1 MEIQPDRGVH
11 RFAVFTAGCTFFLLA
26 AGALVTSN
34 DAGLAV
40 PDWPLSYGSL
50 LPPMVGGIRY
60 EHGHRMLAA
69 FVGFLTVILAVWL
82 WRVEPRRWVRAFG
95 WVALG
100 LVVAQGLLGGLT
112 VILLLPPSVS
122 SAHATLAQ
130 LFFASVLSLGLFT
143 GNWWQKDLPQF
154 DDPGSPR
161 LRVLAVATAVVI
173 LLQIVLGAIFRHHG
187 FGIVPHLIGAG
198 VVTLMV
204 VCTGRTIRQRFP
216 RAPALRR
223 GVKWLHSSFGL
234 QILLGG
240 VAWWAVRA
248 AADAPQPV
256 PLTVWITVAHVV
268 VGALLFGSSVLLA
281 LCSFRLVRPART
293 LAVESHAA
301 GASL

>member
-1 MEIQPDRGVH
+1 MEVCPNRGVH
-11 RFAVFTAGCTFFLLA
+11 RFAVCTAACTFFLLA

-60 EHGHRMLAA
+60 EHGHRMFAA
-69 FVGFLTVILAVWL
+69 FVGFLTLILAAWL
-82 WRVEPRRWVRAFG
+82 WRAEPRRWVRNFG
-95 WVALG
+95 WGALG
-100 LVVAQGLLGGLT
+100 LIVAQGLLGGLT
-112 VILLLPPSVS
+112 VVLLLPPSVS

-130 LFFASVLSLGLFT
+130 LYFASVLSLALFT

-154 DDPGSPR
+154 DEAGSPR
-161 LRVLAVATAVVI
+161 LRALAVATAVVI

-198 VVTLMV
+198 IVTLMV
-204 VCTGRTIRQRFP
+204 VWTGRTIRRRFP
-216 RAPALRR
+216 QVPALRS
-223 GVKWLHSSFGL
+223 GAKWLHSFFGV

-240 VAWWAVRA
+240 FAWWAVRS
-248 AADAPQPV
+248 AADAPQPM

-281 LCSFRLVRPART
+281 LCSFRLVRPAGA
-293 LAVESHAA
+293 LSVESHVA
-301 GASL
+301 GAPL

>member
-1 MEIQPDRGVH
+1 MDVRPNRSVH
-11 RFAVFTAGCTFFLLA
+11 RFAVFTAGCTFFLLV

-60 EHGHRMLAA
+60 EHGHRIFAA
-69 FVGFLTVILAVWL
+69 FVGFLTVILALWL
-82 WRVEPRRWVRAFG
+82 WRAEPRRWVRTFG

-112 VILLLPPSVS
+112 VKWLLPPSVS

-130 LFFASVLSLGLFT
+130 LFFASVLSLSLFT
-143 GNWWQKDLPQF
+143 GSWWQKDLPQF
-154 DDPGSPR
+154 DDAGSPG
-161 LRVLAVATAVVI
+161 LRALAVATAVVI

-198 VVTLMV
+198 IVTWMV
-204 VCTGRTIRQRFP
+204 IWTGRTIRRRFP
-216 RAPALRR
+216 QVPELRSAA
-223 GVKWLHSSFGL
+223 KWLHSFFGL

-240 VAWWAVRA
+240 AAWWALRA
-248 AADAPQPV
+248 AADTPQPL

-268 VGALLFGSSVLLA
+268 VGALLFGSSTLLA
-281 LCSFRLVRPART
+281 LCSFRLVSPAGA
-293 LAVESHAA
+293 LGVESHATRA
-301 GASL
+301 AL

>member
-1 MEIQPDRGVH
+1 MEAHPDRGVH

-60 EHGHRMLAA
+60 EHGHRMFAA
-69 FVGFLTVILAVWL
+69 FVGFLTVILAIWL
-82 WRVEPRRWVRAFG
+82 WRVETRRWVRTFG

-112 VILLLPPSVS
+112 VKLFLPPSVS

-130 LFFASVLSLGLFT
+130 LFFASVLSLALFT
-143 GNWWQKDLPQF
+143 GSWWQKDLPQF

-161 LRVLAVATAVVI
+161 LRALAVATSIVI
-173 LLQIVLGAIFRHHG
+173 FLQIVLGAIFRHHG

-204 VCTGRTIRQRFP
+204 VWTGGTVRRRFP
-216 RAPALRR
+216 QAPALRR
-223 GVKWLHSSFGL
+223 GVKWLHSFFGL

-240 VAWWAVRA
+240 AAWWAVRV

-281 LCSFRLVRPART
+281 LCSFRLVRPSGA
-293 LAVESHAA
+293 LAVESRAA
-301 GASL
+301 GATP

>member
-1 MEIQPDRGVH
+1 MEVRPDRGMH
-11 RFAVFTAGCTFFLLA
+11 RFAVFTAGCTFLLLA

-50 LPPMVGGIRY
+50 WPPMVGGIRY
-60 EHGHRMLAA
+60 EHGHRMFAA

-82 WRVEPRRWVRAFG
+82 WRAEPRRWVRAFG
-95 WVALG
+95 WGALG
-100 LVVAQGLLGGLT
+100 LIVAQGLLGGLT
-112 VILLLPPSVS
+112 VKLLLPPSVS

-130 LFFASVLSLGLFT
+130 LFFASVLSLALFT

-154 DDPGSPR
+154 DDAGSPR
-161 LRVLAVATAVVI
+161 LRALAVATAVVI

-198 VVTLMV
+198 VVTWMV
-204 VCTGRTIRQRFP
+204 VWTGRTVRRRF
-216 RAPALRR
+216 AQVPALRR
-223 GVKWLHSSFGL
+223 GVKWLHAFFGL

-240 VAWWAVRA
+240 VTWWAVRA
-248 AADAPQPV
+248 AADDPQPM

-268 VGALLFGSSVLLA
+268 VGALLFGSSVLLV
-281 LCSFRLVRPART
+281 LCSFRQVRPAQA
-293 LAVESHAA
+293 LGVESHAEDA
-301 GASL
+301 AL